1 MYWPQGDE
9 TNMLSFQTH
18 SLLVLLLLF
27 VFSEKGATLYGQNIR
42 LRPALEGKKKVFLNV
57 MVSNLT

>member
-1 MYWPQGDE
+1 
-9 TNMLSFQTH
+9 MLSFQTH

-27 VFSEKGATLYGQNIR
+27 LFSKKGTTLYGQSIR
-42 LRPALEGKKKVFLNV
+42 VRPALEGKKKVFLNV